1 MLTSPAKRASYVYP
15 GAVFDIKLITTT
27 RQFKIA
33 SVNSKTDN
41 LARIQP
47 TTQVFLADKS
57 AIRPSPSTLPNRALV
72 IPSIPGLG
80 KQMKD
85 LNEFLADVQF
95 PPAIPMDARWRTA
108 AITVH
113 GGRGTGKSFVLDRI
127 EAAAAGIMEV
137 HRTDKSTGPNTIKE
151 AFAQALVRAPSIL
164 LLDDLDDTLEGQ
176 RGRELISFLCST
188 LDEIAEQGA
197 KNGAG
202 GVIVI
207 AACKDYF
214 ALPHEMRRLRRF
226 ARGIALPIPDVASK
240 VEILESF
247 RVPLPAD
254 AKDELI
260 QEVAKRTYA
269 FNPEDLE
276 KLVANALDAAVRR
289 HKREAREKAG
299 EAADGGEVEFCVRR
313 EEMEGALARTTPSSL
328 NDINLRPPTVHWRDI
343 GGQQKVKAELQR
355 MIREVLVS
363 SLTYS
368 PSPPLQKPILLAA
381 IPRRKRH

>member
-1 MLTSPAKRASYVYP
+1 MLTAPAKRTAHVYP
-15 GAVFDIKLITTT
+15 GAVFDIKLITSS

-47 TTQVFLADKS
+47 TTRVVLADKG
-57 AIRPSPSTLPNRALV
+57 AIRPSPSTLPDRALV
-72 IPSIPGLG
+72 VPSIPGLA

-95 PPAIPMDARWRTA
+95 PPAIPMDSRWRTA
-108 AITVH
+108 AIAVH

-127 EAAAAGIMEV
+127 ATAAAGIMEV
-137 HRTDKSTGPNTIKE
+137 HRADRSTGPGAIRE
-151 AFAQALVRAPSIL
+151 IFAQALVRAPSIL
-164 LLDDLDDTLEGQ
+164 LLDDLDDALEGQ
-176 RGRELISFLCST
+176 RGRELIAFLCST
-188 LDEIAEQGA
+188 LDEIAEEGA
-197 KNGAG
+197 RNGAG
-202 GVIVI
+202 GVVVV

-214 ALPHEMRRLRRF
+214 ALPHEMRRLRRL

-247 RVPLPAD
+247 KVPLPAD

-289 HKREAREKAG
+289 HKREAKEKAG
-299 EAADGGEVEFCVRR
+299 GEADGGEVEFCVRR

-363 SLTYS
+363 
-368 PSPPLQKPILLAA
+368 PIPPFPLNPFDMEGILLTR
-381 IPRRKRH
+381 I